1 LLSRHAEIELDPI
14 GNARFIC
21 YASVTRRILLTRP
34 GSHRRDNLPVNAT
47 IAKIVNV
54 AMKPTRIVR
63 RRREVQA
70 YYGSAQSD
78 RSRLPFLLEP
88 PAPANAFASMV
99 SSWNT
104 VAALRK
110 TVGRNLMPC
119 GWIQRKPERKFGF
132 T

>member
-1 LLSRHAEIELDPI
+1 M
-14 GNARFIC
+14 
-21 YASVTRRILLTRP
+21 
-34 GSHRRDNLPVNAT
+34 
-47 IAKIVNV
+47 
-54 AMKPTRIVR
+54 AMKPTRMVR

-99 SSWNT
+99 SSRNT

-110 TVGRNLMPC
+110 TVDGNWMRLRLHSPRTGNNIWFHIADLWPFSSVLFSSSDFDSPPNEFVL
-119 GWIQRKPERKFGF
+119 WDEFRFLRLI
-132 T
+132 

>member
-1 LLSRHAEIELDPI
+1 M
-14 GNARFIC
+14 
-21 YASVTRRILLTRP
+21 
-34 GSHRRDNLPVNAT
+34 
-47 IAKIVNV
+47 
-54 AMKPTRIVR
+54 AMKPTRMVR

-99 SSWNT
+99 SSRNT

-110 TVGRNLMPC
+110 TVGGNWMRLRLDSPHNGNKIWFYIADLWQFSCVLFSRN
-119 GWIQRKPERKFGF
+119 GF
-132 T
+132 DSPPNGFVL